1 MYCIVVDGIVNDP
14 LVTKVVGTTTNG
26 KTASATPVNSC
37 WYLILAN
44 LDMVDSWK
52 TVEARKRQH
61 APFSN
66 HMGPLG
72 YLLMFD

>member
-1 MYCIVVDGIVNDP
+1 MYCIVMDGIVNDP

-37 WYLILAN
+37 WYLIFAN

-52 TVEARKRQH
+52 TVEAQDANGNTLH
-61 APFSN
+61 SLTTWVP
-66 HMGPLG
+66 
-72 YLLMFD
+72 